1 MNCDQAVYHLFSKNT
16 HKEFSYGSMAAMLV
30 IYFVMACWSA
40 GTYISSGLV
49 VPMLLIG
56 GLYGRMVG
64 VLFVDL
70 FGIQGRHTDR
80 GRHFER
86 ERERAVIA
94 NLVKGE
100 GPNNLDLRLGVM
112 CTILPK
118 NL

>member
-1 MNCDQAVYHLFSKNT
+1 MRGHCLLFSTMNCDQAVYHLFSKNT

-70 FGIQGRHTDR
+70 FGIQGRQRNR

-86 ERERAVIA
+86 AVCCPRKLCEGRRA
-94 NLVKGE
+94 
-100 GPNNLDLRLGVM
+100 NNL
-112 CTILPK
+112 
-118 NL
+118 

>member
-1 MNCDQAVYHLFSKNT
+1 MTVVGHARAQAVYHLFSKNT
-16 HKEFSYGSMAAMLV
+16 HREFTYGSMAAMLV

-70 FGIQGRHTDR
+70 FGIQGWRMPAATLLSKVDKSR
-80 GRHFER
+80 
-86 ERERAVIA
+86 
-94 NLVKGE
+94 K
-100 GPNNLDLRLGVM
+100 
-112 CTILPK
+112 
-118 NL
+118 

>member
-1 MNCDQAVYHLFSKNT
+1 
-16 HKEFSYGSMAAMLV
+16 MAAMLV

-70 FGIQGRHTDR
+70 FGIQGWRMPAATLLSKVDKSR
-80 GRHFER
+80 
-86 ERERAVIA
+86 
-94 NLVKGE
+94 K
-100 GPNNLDLRLGVM
+100 
-112 CTILPK
+112 
-118 NL
+118 

>member
-1 MNCDQAVYHLFSKNT
+1 MRGHCRQFSPMNCDQAVYHLFSKNT

-70 FGIQGRHTDR
+70 FGIQGRQTR
-80 GRHFER
+80 RQKKQRPSF
-86 ERERAVIA
+86 
-94 NLVKGE
+94 
-100 GPNNLDLRLGVM
+100 
-112 CTILPK
+112 
-118 NL
+118 

>member
-1 MNCDQAVYHLFSKNT
+1 MLSLLSLTIYKCGPTADFRTFPIMQAVYHLFSKNT

-70 FGIQGRHTDR
+70 FGIQGWR
-80 GRHFER
+80 
-86 ERERAVIA
+86 
-94 NLVKGE
+94 K
-100 GPNNLDLRLGVM
+100 RLSF
-112 CTILPK
+112 
-118 NL
+118 